1 MLVTQ
6 GNPFLFQC
14 LSSLELP
21 VLSTDYSS
29 PAQGNRKS
37 EGMCQSPSQG
47 ERFVVVLSRL
57 AQVPECRHDIR
68 LQPSAGHRGVGQETI
83 GAVLWGRVE
92 SEALLEVLAGCEK
105 VSLKA

>member
-6 GNPFLFQC
+6 GNPFLFQR

-21 VLSTDYSS
+21 VLSTDYTS
-29 PAQGNRKS
+29 PAQGNRNT
-37 EGMCQSPSQG
+37 EGICQSPSQG
-47 ERFVVVLSRL
+47 ERFVVLLSRL
-57 AQVPECRHDIR
+57 AQIPECRQDISQ
-68 LQPSAGHRGVGQETI
+68 QPSAGHPGVVQETI